1 MKCQISCSFGEVV
14 DKVTILQIK
23 QKKIS
28 DESALQ
34 NITNELDKIKREI
47 PLVNEP
53 DDLFTELYKINMKLW
68 ILEDVIRAKSA
79 QKTFDQ
85 RYINCAESI
94 HSTNDERYQIKRK
107 INLKY
112 KSELV
117 EEKGYNVASIVQT
130 FEVADQN
137 KMEEGKHLYTI
148 GKYAE
153 SYQILQKIMH
163 KYANYT
169 KRDSVYID
177 LLFSYQNIVSMF
189 NIQNPYFNKIQAV
202 MSNIDHI
209 PISDTQKDF
218 AKTHYAT
225 YCLHNNDYESA
236 QPYLNQL
243 NRVSRG
249 PEINYTNMSF
259 FSDTDRDKTLIL
271 YDGGGIGDKVMLA
284 RLIPILCERYS
295 TNHIVF
301 FVDDRLGY
309 LFRGAFS
316 FKNLTISQ
324 YSHYYAGWDYHCSLL
339 SLLKYLNIGYNDIT
353 FTPLFKNIPTNC
365 KYYKRYDRS
374 KRRIVLNWK
383 GNPKNSHEKHN
394 RRMDLKCAI
403 PLFKIPGIEWI
414 VLTSPITDEEDV
426 ILKQYDVINANWVDN
441 ARGVGHY
448 EKSMDIIKQSDAVI
462 STDTSLV
469 HVSANLG
476 VKTYVLLTLGCE
488 WRWSPDHETTRW
500 YPDAVLLRQ
509 TKIGDW
515 SDVITKLEN
524 HLTLDEEQ
532 N

>member
-153 SYQILQKIMH
+153 SYQILQKIMR

-177 LLFSYQNIVSMF
+177 LLFSYQNIVNMF
-189 NIQNPYFNKIQAV
+189 NIQNPYFNNK
-202 MSNIDHI
+202 
-209 PISDTQKDF
+209 
-218 AKTHYAT
+218 
-225 YCLHNNDYESA
+225 
-236 QPYLNQL
+236 
-243 NRVSRG
+243 
-249 PEINYTNMSF
+249 
-259 FSDTDRDKTLIL
+259 
-271 YDGGGIGDKVMLA
+271 
-284 RLIPILCERYS
+284 
-295 TNHIVF
+295 
-301 FVDDRLGY
+301 
-309 LFRGAFS
+309 
-316 FKNLTISQ
+316 
-324 YSHYYAGWDYHCSLL
+324 
-339 SLLKYLNIGYNDIT
+339 
-353 FTPLFKNIPTNC
+353 
-365 KYYKRYDRS
+365 
-374 KRRIVLNWK
+374 
-383 GNPKNSHEKHN
+383 
-394 RRMDLKCAI
+394 
-403 PLFKIPGIEWI
+403 
-414 VLTSPITDEEDV
+414 
-426 ILKQYDVINANWVDN
+426 
-441 ARGVGHY
+441 
-448 EKSMDIIKQSDAVI
+448 
-462 STDTSLV
+462 
-469 HVSANLG
+469 
-476 VKTYVLLTLGCE
+476 
-488 WRWSPDHETTRW
+488 
-500 YPDAVLLRQ
+500 
-509 TKIGDW
+509 
-515 SDVITKLEN
+515 
-524 HLTLDEEQ
+524 
-532 N
+532 